1 MPAPADNQARSA
13 RQAIDACTD
22 LTRRMLAAAE
32 AGEWRTVAELDAER
46 RPCFEGVDLA
56 ALDDGEL
63 APILEC
69 LRALVAMD
77 GRLSA
82 WADEARQGA
91 LEDLRRARGRARGSK
106 HYERLRYG

>member
-1 MPAPADNQARSA
+1 MTATANESAAAARRAIQACADITS
-13 RQAIDACTD
+13 
-22 LTRRMLAAAE
+22 RMLAAAE
-32 AGEWRTVAELDAER
+32 AGDWGTVAELDAER
-46 RPCFEGVDLA
+46 RPCFEGVDLM
-56 ALDDGEL
+56 ALDDAEL
-63 APILEC
+63 RPMLEG

-106 HYERLRYG
+106 RYEQLRYG